1 MGRIMGER
9 IALREFRQEDISGV
23 RCWVTDAETT
33 RCLGGTYMKPQTW
46 EQSERYLSALLEGD
60 AGGVNFAIADKGNL
74 KYLGQCSLL
83 MVDHIARH
91 AELAIVLC
99 PDCQGQGLGEEA
111 IRLLL
116 RYAFDQ
122 MNLQRVYLKVRADNP
137 AAVRCYE
144 KCGFQ
149 LEGTLRSHA
158 YAEGEYHDVLL
169 MGILR
174 AEFSRPAGYLL

>member
-116 RYAFDQ
+116 CYAFDQ

-158 YAEGEYHDVLL
+158 YTEGEYHDVLL